1 MATTFESMGLTKK
14 NLLIMA
20 IMVFGGFI
28 TVLNVTLLTPALPS
42 IMTEMNVSA
51 STAQWLT
58 TGYMLMSGIM
68 VPITAF
74 LIDRFT
80 TRRLFFI
87 AMGMFS
93 AGTFTAAISNDFAV
107 VMLARVLQAAGCGIM
122 MPMGQVISLITIP
135 RQYRGTAILITVMSI
150 VVANSADPTA
160 ILSQIHGVNMAYF
173 GAAIMMFT
181 AFILTILFVKNDN

>member
-1 MATTFESMGLTKK
+1 MSNLNEKLGNMGLTKEIIII
-14 NLLIMA
+14 NA
-20 IMVFGGFI
+20 IMILAGFLG
-28 TVLNVTLLTPALPS
+28 VLNQTLLTPALPS
-42 IMTEMNVSA
+42 IMAEMHVTA

-93 AGTFTAAISNDFAV
+93 AGTFTAAISN
-107 VMLARVLQAAGCGIM
+107 
-122 MPMGQVISLITIP
+122 
-135 RQYRGTAILITVMSI
+135 
-150 VVANSADPTA
+150 
-160 ILSQIHGVNMAYF
+160 
-173 GAAIMMFT
+173 
-181 AFILTILFVKNDN
+181 